1 MHPAYRFENDQ
12 WFNIPEETHLQLTQM
27 QRDYQS
33 QKRQFTDAVS
43 GTNSQY
49 QQQIWVQQTYL
60 YYQPVH
66 ETIFQ
71 LPPQLHGSVSPYS
84 TQKQIEISQTNQQPH
99 DDEFSAMTH
108 GTRGASIMGGQN
120 QQSYLRSKNTNGRNI
135 SGMNTHRR
143 VGCAKEVTVPAPNTT
158 GSNEADTNTD
168 TCCPGQNFI
177 PIVYTNW
184 SEDVYPYSY
193 AYEPIENVP
202 IFLELQLTITHMEIH
217 TSYYY
222 MSLSIMVCR

>member
-1 MHPAYRFENDQ
+1 
-12 WFNIPEETHLQLTQM
+12 
-27 QRDYQS
+27 
-33 QKRQFTDAVS
+33 
-43 GTNSQY
+43 
-49 QQQIWVQQTYL
+49 
-60 YYQPVH
+60 
-66 ETIFQ
+66 
-71 LPPQLHGSVSPYS
+71 
-84 TQKQIEISQTNQQPH
+84 
-99 DDEFSAMTH
+99 
-108 GTRGASIMGGQN
+108 
-120 QQSYLRSKNTNGRNI
+120 
-135 SGMNTHRR
+135 MNTHRR